1 MDAKIPSKRALN
13 ELLHICGLWRDY
25 LNLISSSHVGD
36 IAEFDRRF
44 ALEVGKEIR
53 RVGIECGDSAQLNS
67 NLRKL
72 FSDVASKMQDRG
84 ITVTPGIKCG
94 LKMFPKVM
102 QFHSDRMLIL
112 VNFSSH
118 LDKAGWCGLLDK
130 HKHYLR
136 GKVYYSTELLSAVLY
151 SALSKMTTSRL

>member
-1 MDAKIPSKRALN
+1 MWEILQN
-13 ELLHICGLWRDY
+13 
-25 LNLISSSHVGD
+25 
-36 IAEFDRRF
+36 FDRRF

-67 NLRKL
+67 NFRKL

-84 ITVTPGIKCG
+84 IAVTPGIKCG

-102 QFHSDRMLIL
+102 QFHLDRMLIL
-112 VNFSSH
+112 VNFSSR

-136 GKVYYSTELLSAVLY
+136 GKVYYSTVLY
-151 SALSKMTTSRL
+151 STLSKMTTSRL